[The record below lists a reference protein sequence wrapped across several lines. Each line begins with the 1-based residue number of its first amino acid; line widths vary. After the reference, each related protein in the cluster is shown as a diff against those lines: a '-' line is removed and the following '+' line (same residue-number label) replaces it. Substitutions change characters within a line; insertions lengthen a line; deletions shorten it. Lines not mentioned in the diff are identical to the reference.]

1 MVTQKGVLFIE
12 MFRSSIRSILNVTII
27 NILCT
32 SSEKPHYT
40 ETNYINFIIIIIII
54 HEFHGDTSLKQ
65 NFRVAV
71 NVTY

>member
-1 MVTQKGVLFIE
+1 MVRT
-12 MFRSSIRSILNVTII
+12 IRQIRLHTI
-27 NILCT
+27 C
-32 SSEKPHYT
+32 
-40 ETNYINFIIIIIII
+40 IIIIIII